1 MEELIIVK
9 QLPVIEENL
18 KKISL
23 EIDEKVERAT
33 SLICNEDTVKEVKKV
48 RADLTAEFKE
58 LETQRKFVKEKVL
71 APYQA
76 FEEVYKTYVSDK
88 FKKADTDLKTKI
100 DEIETEQKKQKS
112 IEVSTYFQEYAKKC
126 HLDWMI
132 EEPKYFLMAN
142 INVTLSASL
151 KSLKEQATQFI
162 DKVVDDLK
170 LIDTQ
175 ANKEEI
181 LVEYRKDLNVS
192 RAITEVSDR
201 HFILEQVRKAEQ
213 EKECVQ
219 EQENKVV
226 DKVEETLKA
235 PEIIDGQMSIDDVP
249 EEIIELNFRVRCTYF
264 KAKELK
270 NFLESGGYDYE

>member
-23 EIDEKVERAT
+23 EIEEKVEKAT

-48 RADLTAEFKE
+48 KADLSAEFKE
-58 LETQRKFVKEKVL
+58 LEAQRKFVKEKVL

-100 DEIETEQKKQKS
+100 DEIEAEQKKRKS

-132 EEPKYFLMAN
+132 EEPKYFLIAN

-219 EQENKVV
+219 EQEKQVV

-235 PEIIDGQMSIDDVP
+235 PEVINGQMSIDDVI
-249 EEIIELNFRVRCTYF
+249 EEIIELNFKVRCTYS